1 MARMEQ
7 VLRQEIARLARKEIR
22 GVCGPLR
29 SEVVALRR
37 TVSRLSKTMV
47 KIERIARQ
55 QKRRLQEDMA
65 QLKPPPEDLEKS
77 RMSAGLIKK
86 LRTRLGLTQAQ
97 IAGLIGVSTPA
108 VVFWESGRS
117 SPRGANRAALVAL
130 RKYGKREVRQLL
142 EEKGL
147 NTKRRRKAKRK

>member
-1 MARMEQ
+1 MPRMEN
-7 VLRQEIARLARKEIR
+7 VLREEIARLARKEIR
-22 GVCGPLR
+22 NAFVPLK

-37 TVSRLSKTMV
+37 TVSQLTKTLATV
-47 KIERIARQ
+47 ERIAKQ
-55 QKRRLQEDMA
+55 QKRHMQEELA
-65 QLKPPPEDLEKS
+65 QLKPAPEDLLKS

-97 IAGLIGVSTPA
+97 LAGLIGVSTPA

-117 SPRGANRAALVAL
+117 APRGANRAALVAL

-142 EEKGL
+142 AEKGL
-147 NTKRRRKAKRK
+147 STKRRRKPKKK